1 MYEAILS
8 RKKDQDTKALKNG
21 SCYKQGKISYKAV
34 SSSKFDTDELQISFQ
49 ILDLILRNFVLFF

>member
-1 MYEAILS
+1 MCEAILS

-34 SSSKFDTDELQISFQ
+34 SSSKFDTDDVRKYLSKFWT
-49 ILDLILRNFVLFF
+49 

>member
-1 MYEAILS
+1 MCEAILS

-34 SSSKFDTDELQISFQ
+34 SSSKFDTDELTEVALGRKICKC
-49 ILDLILRNFVLFF
+49 LH